1 MHVSF
6 SDTEL
11 AFRDEVRSFFR
22 NEYPADIREAR
33 ENGGELSPEM
43 QVRWQ
48 KILYEKGWAAPNW
61 PEEYGGTGWTPVQK

>member
-11 AFRDEVRSFFR
+11 AFQDEVRSFFR
-22 NEYPADIREAR
+22 NEYPADIRDAR

-48 KILYEKGWAAPNW
+48 
-61 PEEYGGTGWTPVQK
+61 